1 VTRIETIRN
10 EVIAAA
16 KAYAEAKEREQPGSR
31 PSDRRVLSAAWA
43 LLNYEADAEERH
55 SEMAS
60 ERGFTL
66 SHFGKEAQLR

>member
-1 VTRIETIRN
+1 MTRIETIRN

-16 KAYAEAKEREQPGSR
+16 KAYAEASVRERPGSR
-31 PSDRRVLSAAWA
+31 PSDGRLVSAAWA
-43 LLNYEADAEERH
+43 LINYEADAEERH

-66 SHFGKEAQLR
+66 SHFGKETQLS